1 MPPKTPISR
10 PPAPWHASLTLDV
23 IVGAARQTILHP
35 FVAWM
40 LPLSLLAVST
50 PAHHASVRVTVA
62 YAALLTVL
70 AVAAWANR
78 RVAFGPAALA
88 DAEDEVVV
96 ITGGASGLGLLIAD
110 FYRMRGA
117 GVAVLDVKPMPGD
130 GSSGVE
136 YYKCDVGRA
145 EEVAAVAKE
154 ITSSVGN
161 AVFWIIQET
170 DGYSLEPRQSKS
182 IMRLW

>member
-10 PPAPWHASLTLDV
+10 PPPSWHASLTLDV

-50 PAHHASVRVTVA
+50 PSHHVSVRVTAA
-62 YAALLTVL
+62 YAALLTFL

-78 RVAFGPAALA
+78 RVAFGAPVEV
-88 DAEDEVVV
+88 DVQEEVVV

-136 YYKCDVGRA
+136 YYKCDVGSA

-154 ITSSVGN
+154 ITSLVRNCLHSGSSTV
-161 AVFWIIQET
+161 ET
-170 DGYSLEPRQSKS
+170 DAY
-182 IMRLW
+182 